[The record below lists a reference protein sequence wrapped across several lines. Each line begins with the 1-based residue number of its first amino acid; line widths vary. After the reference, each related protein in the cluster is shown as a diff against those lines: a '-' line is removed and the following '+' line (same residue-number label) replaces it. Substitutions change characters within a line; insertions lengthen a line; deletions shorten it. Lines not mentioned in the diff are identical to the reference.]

1 MEPALAVLLLRI
13 ALVALLYGFLGA
25 ILFSTWRSLKATD
38 PASQPTSLGHVVV
51 SDPAVKSGMLG
62 GAEYPLYRSTT
73 FGRAPTANV
82 CLQDETV
89 SALHARL
96 SRQGSHWVLEDLN
109 SRNGTFLN
117 GTPIDSPAVL
127 TAEDSFQIGR
137 VVFRLRLAD
146 NDRR

>member
-13 ALVALLYGFLGA
+13 ALVALLYAFLAA
-25 ILFSTWRSLKATD
+25 ILYSTWRSLKTPD
-38 PASQPTSLGHVVV
+38 PASQPGSLGHVVV
-51 SDPAVKSGMLG
+51 SEPAPETGMLG
-62 GAEYPLYRSTT
+62 GAEFPLYRSTT

-82 CLQDETV
+82 RLQDETV

-127 TAEDSFQIGR
+127 TMEDTFRIGR
-137 VVFRLRLAD
+137 VVFRLKAAD
-146 NDRR
+146 DDRQ